1 MKLRKSLYIIFGF
14 LLIQN
19 GVAQSQFMY
28 NLKFHYESINTGPYT
43 YLEAG
48 DSIYFNYDHTFGAYD
63 LFLVQYTGENQ
74 ISAEPLKLKSGING
88 NIKLTYKIDF
98 TGCYQ
103 PRIVPDPKFR
113 YAHGS
118 LDVYVKRKGSSNSS
132 LPHTCILNFDTQ
144 YLNMGD
150 EIFIE
155 EGLLTGSR
163 TSLILS
169 KKVTSNGIAT
179 LTTTLKIEKGET
191 VITSINAN
199 KQDPRINLLIKKT
212 DNINNTIIYRT
223 FQHQDTIAYKS
234 LSGGEYSIQFWGR
247 DIFKR
252 ESEVQVEIIK

>member
-1 MKLRKSLYIIFGF
+1 MKLRESLYIIFIF
-14 LLIQN
+14 LLILN
-19 GVAQSQFMY
+19 GVAQRQFIY
-28 NLKFHYESINTGPYT
+28 DLKFHYESINTGPYT
-43 YLEAG
+43 YFEEG
-48 DSIYFNYDHTFGAYD
+48 DSIYFEYNHTFGAYD

-88 NIKLTYKIDF
+88 DIQLAYRIDF

-103 PRIVPDPKFR
+103 PRIIPDPKFR

-118 LDVYVKRKGSSNSS
+118 LNVYVKRAGSNST

-150 EIFIE
+150 EVFIE

-163 TSLILS
+163 NSQKLS
-169 KKVTSNGIAT
+169 KEVTSNGIPT
-179 LTTTLKIEKGET
+179 LTTSLNIKKDET
-191 VITSINAN
+191 VITSINAI
-199 KQDPRINLLIKKT
+199 KEDPRVNLLIKKT

-223 FQHQDTIAYKS
+223 FQHQDTIAFKS

-247 DIFKR
+247 DIFNR
-252 ESEVQVEIIK
+252 QSEVQVEIIR